1 MACHF
6 FSQSGLSVSLM
17 PPEPKKHGWPHLFTS
32 QAVLDLNVAQKHLEQ
47 VSVPSAAL
55 FKH

>member
-1 MACHF
+1 MF
-6 FSQSGLSVSLM
+6 LM
-17 PPEPKKHGWPHLFTS
+17 PPEPKKHEWPHLFTS
-32 QAVLDLNVAQKHLEQ
+32 QAVLDLNVAQKYLER